1 MPRPPAER
9 RPEQRKTTMSKIIK
23 RLFGAAVVLALTVP
37 TTAGAASAASFAPR
51 AHATN
56 GASPA
61 VAIAGGVTV
70 YQVKLSNQ
78 SITLGSQAN
87 PATVATKAVPAGK
100 YLVTGFV
107 GVNAQPG
114 SFIVCAV
121 SNTLNGN
128 DGIFGTYANQ
138 TGLGAEVNVSE
149 TEVVTIGTGQSIHLT
164 CDDNNGKPGDVVGEA
179 VIEATPVNAL
189 H

>member
-1 MPRPPAER
+1 MNTIHHPATPSRPNN
-9 RPEQRKTTMSKIIK
+9 TSKAIR
-23 RLFGAAVVLALTVP
+23 RLFGATVLLTLAALI
-37 TTAGAASAASFAPR
+37 TAGAASA
-51 AHATN
+51 
-56 GASPA
+56 SPA
-61 VAIAGGVTV
+61 RATGGTSPATTVTGGITL
-70 YQVKLSNQ
+70 YQVKLVNQ
-78 SITLGSQAN
+78 SITLGSQAS
-87 PATVATKAVPAGK
+87 PTTVATKAVPAGK
-100 YLVTGFV
+100 YLVTGFI

-128 DGIFGTYANQ
+128 DGVFGTYANQ

-149 TEVVTIGTGQSIHLT
+149 TEVVKIGTGQSIHLT
-164 CDDNNGKPGDVVGEA
+164 CDDNNGKSGDVLGEA